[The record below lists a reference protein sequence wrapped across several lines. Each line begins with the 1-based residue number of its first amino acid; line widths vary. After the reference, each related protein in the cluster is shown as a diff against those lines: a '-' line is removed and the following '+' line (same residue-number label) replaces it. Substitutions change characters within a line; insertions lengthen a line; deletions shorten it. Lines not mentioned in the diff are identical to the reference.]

1 MNHCSPD
8 SSTKTHISSHT
19 KHVFFNNSSLQ
30 KIHISSHPEHVF
42 FHKGSHILS
51 PKHAIFQRLF
61 HRKLTYLP
69 TQTPS
74 FKDPST
80 EFSHI
85 ISHKA
90 CLFNNSSL
98 QKLHSSSHPKHVFL
112 HAFFHKCSHILSPN
126 SHPKHVFLHAF
137 FHKESHILSPNPCPF
152 SMALPHKIQFTYLPT
167 QTMPCFKGSS
177 TDNSHIF
184 PHRACLVSKTLP
196 QKIHTSSH
204 PTHVFLHVFFQ

>member
-1 MNHCSPD
+1 MICPVFCCTFMNHCNPD

-19 KHVFFNNSSLQ
+19 KHVFFNNSSLH
-30 KIHISSHPEHVF
+30 KTHISSHPEHVF

-61 HRKLTYLP
+61 HRKFTYLP
-69 TQTPS
+69 TITPS

-80 EFSHI
+80 EYSHI

-98 QKLHSSSHPKHVFL
+98 QKSHSSSHRKHVFL
-112 HAFFHKCSHILSPN
+112 HAFDHKGSHILSPT
-126 SHPKHVFLHAF
+126 
-137 FHKESHILSPNPCPF
+137 PCPF
-152 SMALPHKIQFTYLPT
+152 SMALPHKIQFTYVHT
-167 QTMPCFKGSS
+167 QTMPSFKRSS

-184 PHRACLVSKTLP
+184 PHKPCLVSKTLP
-196 QKIHTSSH
+196 QKIHISPH
-204 PTHVFLHVFFQ
+204 PTHVFLHVFVQ